1 MILSIMYPCECREGA
16 SLADRSRAFEH
27 PFDIRWLAE
36 LVSHFIAWTIPPTEK
51 GISSGCLMPP
61 AAGAEPVLSLK
72 PDPLTVG
79 SIEADERDLRLSSF
93 RRRVGLSILGALVVT
108 GVLAFVI
115 AGRGGQFIAA
125 LHTAPISL
133 LALAVSLQIVA
144 LLARSEAWNV
154 CVRAAGGTVSRRVLF
169 RAAAVG
175 YVASVL
181 NGSFGMA
188 ARIASLRRAAPQTTP
203 RVPALMAA
211 EVPII
216 TVELALVAIFSFTLV
231 APLGVPWWVPVIIVG
246 LTAGVVAALRRVSQ
260 RHRTGLW
267 AGLAIL
273 RIPGRGRLITFA
285 VLAVCAQVARNWL
298 MLHAIGVNISV
309 FDSMAL
315 LIVMFTVGQ
324 LPIGPSTGPA
334 AAVLILGANGVAA
347 VAAAGV
353 LLTVTGIVGS
363 LCYAAWAVTDR
374 IAAGRLDVSPDV
386 GVPPVVVAPT

>member
-1 MILSIMYPCECREGA
+1 VNP
-16 SLADRSRAFEH
+16 H
-27 PFDIRWLAE
+27 
-36 LVSHFIAWTIPPTEK
+36 LVEVT
-51 GISSGCLMPP
+51 
-61 AAGAEPVLSLK
+61 AEPGLSLK
-72 PDPLTVG
+72 LEPLSVG
-79 SIEADERDLRLSSF
+79 CIEADKPDVRLSSF
-93 RRRVGLSILGALVVT
+93 WRRVGVSILGAVVVS

-115 AGRGGQFIAA
+115 AGRGRQFIAA

-188 ARIASLRRAAPQTTP
+188 VRIASLRRAAPQTSP

-216 TVELALVAIFSFTLV
+216 IVELALVAMFSFTLV
-231 APLGVPWWVPVIIVG
+231 APLGVPWWVPLIIVG
-246 LTAGVVAALRRVSQ
+246 LTASVVAALRRVSQ
-260 RHRTGLW
+260 RRRTGLW

-273 RIPGRGRLITFA
+273 RIPGRSRLVTFA

-334 AAVLILGANGVAA
+334 AAVLILGANGVAV

-363 LCYAAWAVTDR
+363 LCYATWAITDR
-374 IAAGRLDVSPDV
+374 IAKGRLDASPDA
-386 GVPPVVVAPT
+386 GVPPVAVAPT

>member
-1 MILSIMYPCECREGA
+1 M
-16 SLADRSRAFEH
+16 SL
-27 PFDIRWLAE
+27 E
-36 LVSHFIAWTIPPTEK
+36 L
-51 GISSGCLMPP
+51 
-61 AAGAEPVLSLK
+61 
-72 PDPLTVG
+72 DPLTAG
-79 SIEADERDLRLSSF
+79 SIEPEGRDLGLSSF

-108 GVLAFVI
+108 GVLAFAL

-125 LHTAPISL
+125 LHAAPLSL
-133 LALAVSLQIVA
+133 LALAASLQIVA

-154 CVRAAGGTVSRRVLF
+154 CVRAAGGTVRRRVLF

-175 YVASVL
+175 YIASVI

-188 ARIASLRRAAPQTTP
+188 ARIAALRRAAPQTTP
-203 RVPALMAA
+203 RVPALIAA

-216 TVELALVAIFSFTLV
+216 TVEVALVAIFSFTLV
-231 APLGVPWWVPVIIVG
+231 APLGVPWWVPVTIVG
-246 LTAGVVAALRRVSQ
+246 LTAAVVAALRRFSQ

-273 RIPGRGRLITFA
+273 RIPGRSRLITFA

-353 LLTVTGIVGS
+353 LLTVTGIAGS
-363 LCYAAWAVTDR
+363 LCYAGWAITDR
-374 IAAGRLDVSPDV
+374 LVAGRLDVSPDV
-386 GVPPVVVAPT
+386 GAPPIAVTPT

>member
-1 MILSIMYPCECREGA
+1 
-16 SLADRSRAFEH
+16 
-27 PFDIRWLAE
+27 
-36 LVSHFIAWTIPPTEK
+36 
-51 GISSGCLMPP
+51 
-61 AAGAEPVLSLK
+61 LSLEL
-72 PDPLTVG
+72 DPLTVG
-79 SIEADERDLRLSSF
+79 SIEADERDLRFSSF
-93 RRRVGLSILGALVVT
+93 RRRVALSVLGALVVT
-108 GVLAFVI
+108 GVLAVVL
-115 AGRGGQFIAA
+115 AGRVGQFSTA
-125 LHTAPISL
+125 LQTAPISL
-133 LALAVSLQIVA
+133 LALAVLLQIVA

-188 ARIASLRRAAPQTTP
+188 ARIASLRRAAPQSTP

-231 APLGVPWWVPVIIVG
+231 APLGVPWWVPVIVVG
-246 LTAGVVAALRRVSQ
+246 ATAGVVAVLRRVSE

-267 AGLAIL
+267 TGLAVL
-273 RIPGRGRLITFA
+273 RIQSRGRLVTFA
-285 VLAVCAQVARNWL
+285 VLAVCAQVLRNWL
-298 MLHAIGVNISV
+298 MLHAIGVNVSI
-309 FDSMAL
+309 FDAMAL

-347 VAAAGV
+347 TAAAGV

-363 LCYAAWAVTDR
+363 LCYAVLAITDR
-374 IAAGRLDVSPDV
+374 IVGGRLTVSPDV
-386 GVPPVVVAPT
+386 VVPPVAVATT